1 MQDYCSVVLL
11 GDCVL
16 LHMISVSIVSFLVPL
31 AKTEPLCILSQIW
44 KIWELRGRSA
54 RSKLAHNCDLCR
66 HVTPVR
72 SAAVPPARDSVVDG

>member
-44 KIWELRGRSA
+44 ENLGTPWQKCQVQACPQLRSLPPRYTCEVGSCSA
-54 RSKLAHNCDLCR
+54 C
-66 HVTPVR
+66 P
-72 SAAVPPARDSVVDG
+72 